1 MKRTLNITR
10 FIPRAA
16 ITLVL
21 MLLTAATAWATD
33 VTVTYNIS
41 VTGTLTPHADIKNAQ
56 TGQQVADW
64 EHGVR
69 TLWPANEGHTTRDY
83 QITFTPDQDLDKTN
97 KNDYNQTAS
106 CSAFKTERTT
116 VFTVATAMSGY
127 YVKSVTFKEDDT
139 VKGDFSGF
147 VPNSAS
153 VSVTLQAN
161 KFFNVITVVLTN
173 DRYYSLSPGS
183 GLTLNTMPTL
193 TYRGT
198 PYFLS
203 GNAVSMSAT
212 NQSHIIEAVSGI
224 GSSTPSIAADKRSFT
239 FTMPQ
244 SDVYPTATLTEVHTM
259 SVPSGFTVS
268 DPYISIGGTPY
279 YKTGSTVTL
288 TVADADK
295 AISGTGAVTSSP
307 WAADFAASIQRVNIG
322 SADLTISGN
331 PFSTL
336 GAAAVIVV
344 PTPAYAVD
352 YSSAAYASKLRVALG
367 DYLFTAT
374 DEGGTAAYAIAT
386 EADLRNLAAA
396 VNATDNISSGKT
408 FCQTADIAMT
418 GGNFDPIGRLGA
430 SNSFMGTY
438 DGQGHAIS
446 GLTVSNGYR
455 FFGLFG
461 SISGATVRNVLL
473 VSPTATTTV
482 NDYVNLDALIGYCGS
497 GETNNTVENCVVVSP
512 TLSSSGTGSNNY
524 VGAIIGRIWGVTN
537 VTNCYY
543 YDNTH
548 DYATVGYYDSDGHL
562 TNVARARRITLG
574 SGVTAVSPAA
584 SDPANGFQYGGSDYY
599 REGLAL
605 TLTTS
610 APATVP
616 DGYTYTVSANST
628 ALSGTTYTVNATD
641 GDATLAAIV
650 RSDGQQHEV
659 SYVDADGTEH
669 HETATF
675 LDGYETVI
683 SQYGSQYIDLAA
695 GWYYVGADIT
705 YTNVKI
711 RPQGAINLILG
722 NGKTMHIGT
731 ADNPTGLTGI
741 VGSTENL
748 TIYGQSLDNA
758 TAGTLSYVGT
768 GGNGIY
774 VSDYTQHIGNVSISN
789 SPYTGYGIEANRVTI
804 KGDTLTVATN
814 ADGAKAILASLD
826 ITISGGTVDARAT
839 GSGDLCGIH
848 SKNGTITLGWTHAT
862 DRITAS
868 SYSGTV
874 KVADG
879 NGNILTDGSGNI
891 LTGTLAADDVNGKTL
906 RPVINSDVIA
916 LGAGQTEVAL
926 PHFSCLR
933 NLTAP
938 TGEAKDAVI
947 DGENAYVYTLC
958 LPYAPVKEE
967 NLKFYT
973 LSGVNGSSLQFTE
986 IVGDP
991 AADTPYLVAVFA
1003 GSNAEEG
1010 QLGMTDVTL
1019 KKEVAGA
1026 SAGGYT
1032 MKGTTT
1038 GLSHA
1043 DALGKY
1049 ILQDGNVWGQV
1060 TDSHTNVYIPP
1071 FRAYIEGTAGAAI
1084 RLGTEFE
1091 EDDEATGINA
1101 LQLTDRD
1108 GTEHW
1113 YDLSGRAIEKPTKGG
1128 VYIRNNKKV
1137 LVK

>member
-1 MKRTLNITR
+1 M
-10 FIPRAA
+10 P
-16 ITLVL
+16 
-21 MLLTAATAWATD
+21 
-33 VTVTYNIS
+33 
-41 VTGTLTPHADIKNAQ
+41 
-56 TGQQVADW
+56 
-64 EHGVR
+64 
-69 TLWPANEGHTTRDY
+69 
-83 QITFTPDQDLDKTN
+83 TPD
-97 KNDYNQTAS
+97 
-106 CSAFKTERTT
+106 
-116 VFTVATAMSGY
+116 
-127 YVKSVTFKEDDT
+127 
-139 VKGDFSGF
+139 
-147 VPNSAS
+147 
-153 VSVTLQAN
+153 
-161 KFFNVITVVLTN
+161 
-173 DRYYSLSPGS
+173 
-183 GLTLNTMPTL
+183 
-193 TYRGT
+193 
-198 PYFLS
+198 
-203 GNAVSMSAT
+203 
-212 NQSHIIEAVSGI
+212 
-224 GSSTPSIAADKRSFT
+224 
-239 FTMPQ
+239 
-244 SDVYPTATLTEVHTM
+244 
-259 SVPSGFTVS
+259 
-268 DPYISIGGTPY
+268 
-279 YKTGSTVTL
+279 
-288 TVADADK
+288 
-295 AISGTGAVTSSP
+295 
-307 WAADFAASIQRVNIG
+307 
-322 SADLTISGN
+322 
-331 PFSTL
+331 
-336 GAAAVIVV
+336 
-344 PTPAYAVD
+344 YAVN
-352 YSSAAYASKLRVALG
+352 YSSAAYASQLRVALG
-367 DYLFTAT
+367 NYLFTAT

-386 EADLRNLAAA
+386 ETDLRNLAAA
-396 VNATDNISSGKT
+396 VNATNDISSGKT

-418 GGNFDPIGRLGA
+418 SGNFARIGG
-430 SNSFMGTY
+430 SKSFQGTY

-446 GLTVSNGYR
+446 GLSVSNGYGDI
-455 FFGLFG
+455 GLFG
-461 SISGATVRNVLL
+461 LIKGATVRNVLL
-473 VSPTATTTV
+473 VSPTATATTTGSGYEV
-482 NDYVNLDALIGYCGS
+482 SLGALVGYCGS
-497 GETNNTVENCVVVSP
+497 DGTNTVENCVVVSP
-512 TLSSSGTGSNNY
+512 TLSSNANGSDNY
-524 VGAIIGRIWGVTN
+524 VGAIIGQIWGNTTTVR
-537 VTNCYY
+537 NCYY
-543 YDNTH
+543 YDNAH
-548 DYATVGYYDSDGHL
+548 DYATVGYRGGNNNYGTL

-574 SGVTAVSPAA
+574 SGITAVSPAA

-605 TLTTS
+605 TLTTT
-610 APATVP
+610 AGATVP
-616 DGYTYTVSANST
+616 DYYTQTVSANGT
-628 ALSGTTYTVNATD
+628 AYTVNATD
-641 GDATLAAIV
+641 GDATLTAIV

-659 SYVDADGTEH
+659 SYVTPDSTEPM
-669 HETATF
+669 TANAIA
-675 LDGYETVI
+675 LDGYEPVT
-683 SQYGSQYIDLAA
+683 SEFGSQYIDLAA
-695 GWYYVGADIT
+695 GWYYVGTDIT

-711 RPQGAINLILG
+711 RPQGAVNLILG

-731 ADNPTGLTGI
+731 DDNPTGSTGI
-741 VGSTENL
+741 DAVQNL

-768 GGNGIY
+768 GGRGIY
-774 VSDYTQHIGNVSISN
+774 VNNYTQHSGNVSISN
-789 SPYTGYGIEANRVTI
+789 NPYTGNGIEANRVTI
-804 KGDTLTVATN
+804 KGGTLTVATN
-814 ADGAKAILASLD
+814 ADGAEAILASLD
-826 ITISGGTVDARAT
+826 INISGGTVDARAT
-839 GSGDLCGIH
+839 GSGDLCGIR
-848 SKNGTITLGWTHAT
+848 SKNGTITLGWTRAT

-879 NGNILTDGSGNI
+879 QALTDGGGNILTDGSGNI
-891 LTGTLAADDVNGKTL
+891 LTGTLAPADVNGKTL

-933 NLTAP
+933 SLMAP
-938 TGEAKDAVI
+938 TGDAKDAVI

-958 LPYAPVKEE
+958 LPYTPPTTAT

-1049 ILQDGNVWGQV
+1049 ILQDGNVWGLV